1 MRNSFK
7 WEFYLLMDHINS
19 GNINNLTFI
28 LIGIVSK
35 LLDVSLSINEQGQ
48 FRVASLA
55 LEPNK

>member
-1 MRNSFK
+1 
-7 WEFYLLMDHINS
+7 MDHINS

-48 FRVASLA
+48 FRAASLA